1 MAPFIRGRGATG
13 LTPAKGNDPDR
24 TPAGQAAPDAA
35 RGHVSS
41 KFIRREAA
49 LTASDPKHA
58 KISAQ
63 RFSLLRT
70 RILREMRNRGWS
82 RLAVVPVTPGAGG
95 TFVAVNLALALAR
108 QPHTQVALIDL
119 DLGSPGVA
127 GQLGIPGCASVA
139 TALRAGGDLDALVSR
154 VEEAPNLSVLAPERA
169 EAGAAELLQDEA
181 LAKAMRRL
189 HDSPPA
195 EIAVID
201 TAALLGEDAA
211 LAALPLADALLLV
224 ADGRRGTAADMAEC
238 ERLLVGMPPVMGVVL
253 NKSED

>member
-1 MAPFIRGRGATG
+1 MTLVTGKATD
-13 LTPAKGNDPDR
+13 LTAAERITPDL
-24 TPAGQAAPDAA
+24 T

-49 LTASDPKHA
+49 LAAADPKHA
-58 KISAQ
+58 KVIAQ
-63 RFSLLRT
+63 RFALLRT
-70 RILREMRNRGWS
+70 RVLREMREREWS

-95 TFVAVNLALALAR
+95 TFVAVHLALALAR
-108 QPHTQVALIDL
+108 QPHTQVNLIDL
-119 DLGSPGVA
+119 DLGRPRVAATLGV
-127 GQLGIPGCASVA
+127 PGCDMISN
-139 TALRAGGDLDALVSR
+139 ALRLGDDLDGLV
-154 VEEAPNLSVLAPERA
+154 VKVTEAPNLAVLAPEHP

-181 LAKAMRRL
+181 LARAMVQFNTS
-189 HDSPPA
+189 HPA

-224 ADGRRGTAADMAEC
+224 ADGRRGSASDMAEC

>member
-1 MAPFIRGRGATG
+1 M
-13 LTPAKGNDPDR
+13 TPAKGNDPDR
-24 TPAGQAAPDAA
+24 MPVGQAARDAA
-35 RGHVSS
+35 QGHVSS

-49 LTASDPKHA
+49 LTAMDAKHA

-70 RILREMRNRGWS
+70 RILREMRSRGWS
-82 RLAVVPVTPGAGG
+82 KLAVVPVTQGAGG

-108 QPHTQVALIDL
+108 QPHTQVTLIDL
-119 DLGSPGVA
+119 DLGSPSVA
-127 GQLGIPGCASVA
+127 GQLGIPGCSAVSA
-139 TALRAGGDLDALVSR
+139 ALAGGGDLDALVSR
-154 VEEAPNLSVLAPERA
+154 VDEAPNLSVLAPDRA
-169 EAGAAELLQDEA
+169 EPDAAELLQDEA
-181 LAKAMRRL
+181 LAQAMRRL
-189 HDSPPA
+189 HDRHPA
-195 EIAVID
+195 RIAVID

-224 ADGRRGTAADMAEC
+224 ADGRRGTASDMAEC